1 MWESLLYVQVSPLP
15 AFTVFIPHRHLN
27 RCDWKWNNINQGYS
41 SCIHPSIQ
49 PLPQSKDMHVQV
61 KFEVDAGA
69 SVHAWLS
76 HYLSL
81 QSDNAWFMSTEEGWV
96 TFSYWIWLVCVL
108 CWTVKNEWTDQTDIQ
123 SKYTVGSLIPTLY
136 QTCDYRSAQGNE
148 KTQKYGKLMKMS
160 LPSPGKWTGC
170 REEHPA

>member
-1 MWESLLYVQVSPLP
+1 MYLRCFDFSSVWESLLYVQVAPLP
-15 AFTVFIPHRHLN
+15 AFTVFIPHRYLT

-49 PLPQSKDMHVQV
+49 PPPSPQSKDMHVQV

-81 QSDNAWFMSTEEGWV
+81 QSDNAWFMCTEGGWV
-96 TFSYWIWLVCVL
+96 TFSYWIWFVCVEL
-108 CWTVKNEWTDQTDIQ
+108 LRMNEQIKLTSSPNIWLDHLSLHLIKHVMIDQLKVMKKHKNM
-123 SKYTVGSLIPTLY
+123 
-136 QTCDYRSAQGNE
+136 GN
-148 KTQKYGKLMKMS
+148 
-160 LPSPGKWTGC
+160 
-170 REEHPA
+170 